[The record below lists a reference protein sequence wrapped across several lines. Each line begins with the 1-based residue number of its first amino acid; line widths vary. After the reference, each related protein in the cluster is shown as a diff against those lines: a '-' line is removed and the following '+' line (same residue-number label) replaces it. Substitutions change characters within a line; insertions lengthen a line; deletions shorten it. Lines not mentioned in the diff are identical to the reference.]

1 MILLSGAQVRR
12 RTTNPSLN
20 ESMFPLLL
28 LIQEHAAEGAEAA
41 KGGLLSPSGGLMF
54 WTLIIFLI
62 LFFVLSRY
70 AFKPITAAVAAREK
84 ALEDAIA
91 GAKADR
97 EAAAKLLAEHQAQ
110 LDAARGEAQ
119 KLIVEGRQVGE
130 KVRAEMIEETRA
142 QQQEMLERARRE
154 IESEKVKAIAD
165 LRREAV
171 DLAIAG
177 AGKVIEKN
185 LDDASNRQIVESFL
199 SSIPV
204 TPASR

>member
-1 MILLSGAQVRR
+1 M
-12 RTTNPSLN
+12 
-20 ESMFPLLL
+20 LL
-28 LIQEHAAEGAEAA
+28 LIQEHAAAAEGAEAA
-41 KGGLLSPSGGLMF
+41 KGGLLTPAGGLMF

-91 GAKADR
+91 AAKADR
-97 EAAAKLLAEHQAQ
+97 EAAAKLLAEHKAQ
-110 LDAARGEAQ
+110 LESARGEAQ
-119 KLIVEGRQVGE
+119 KLIVEGRAVGE
-130 KVRAEMIEETRA
+130 KIRAEMVEETRA
-142 QQQEMLERARRE
+142 QQQDMLERARRE
-154 IESEKVKAIAD
+154 IDSEKQRAIAE

-177 AGKVIEKN
+177 AGRVIEKN

-199 SSIPV
+199 SSIP
-204 TPASR
+204 AGQKSL

>member
-1 MILLSGAQVRR
+1 M
-12 RTTNPSLN
+12 T
-20 ESMFPLLL
+20 MFPLLL
-28 LIQEHAAEGAEAA
+28 LIQEHGAEGAEAA

-54 WTLIIFLI
+54 WTLIIFI
-62 LFFVLSRY
+62 LLLVVLSRS
-70 AFKPITAAVAAREK
+70 AFKPMIAAVAAREK
-84 ALEDAIA
+84 ALEEAIA
-91 GAKADR
+91 KAAADR
-97 EAAAKLLAEHQAQ
+97 DAAAKILAEHQAQ
-110 LDAARGEAQ
+110 LDNARSEAQ

-130 KVRAEMIEETRA
+130 KIRAEMVEETRG

-154 IESEKVKAIAD
+154 IDSEKQRAIAD

-185 LDDASNRQIVESFL
+185 LDDASNRKIVESFL
-199 SSIPV
+199 ASVPV